1 MAERDAAPSDR
12 PTRLGSEESP
22 SRSFSDP
29 SATDRLSAEGSAVKK
44 AEAASVAIV
53 PTTRPPPAEEREKRE
68 VEKEKEPRDSKETK
82 DATEAKEIKEAKEAK
97 DTKEAK
103 EGKESKEA
111 KEVKESTEEEALPL
125 PIPIARL
132 VPKLKKSAKLFEE
145 GKKYIPNSSSSLI
158 RVASYDPVPPFIARG
173 KGSRIWD
180 VDDNE
185 YLDFNLAYGC
195 LINGHAHP
203 EMVKAVEHAAELGLH
218 FAAPT
223 ELEIE
228 VAKVFH
234 KMVPNSERV
243 AFCSNGSDATMNA
256 IRIARAVTGK
266 DAILKFEGHYHG
278 QHDYALISA
287 EAPPIV
293 AGLDEYPRP
302 LPNSAGIPP
311 GVTDYVMV
319 APYNSIPAFERMVKR
334 YRDRLAAVIL
344 EPIMANAGVIAP
356 APDYLKRLREIAHEN
371 ELLLIFDE
379 VFTGF
384 RVAPGGAQQLYK
396 VQPDLSCWAKALGGG
411 VTISAV
417 SGKAEY
423 MDSIS
428 PGRISFGG
436 TYFANNLSLAVTL
449 ANLKI
454 LARGGEELYD
464 RFGRLTTQLE
474 KGIESAGREAKI
486 SVLVQSVNG
495 MLQFFFTRRKKISNY
510 RESLQIDWNLFL
522 RNHQLLLNRGIYI
535 HPDNYERITFST
547 AHTEKDV
554 EQFIGILHEVFT
566 ELRTLPRDYLP

>member
-1 MAERDAAPSDR
+1 MDERDPRLHGPPVR
-12 PTRLGSEESP
+12 PDGVPGTLNPVPGEPLGRL
-22 SRSFSDP
+22 
-29 SATDRLSAEGSAVKK
+29 AAEGSAV
-44 AEAASVAIV
+44 
-53 PTTRPPPAEEREKRE
+53 RPPSAPAEEPAKPAPPVDKPDRPDRSERPPERAADKPAEKAAE
-68 VEKEKEPRDSKETK
+68 KAGDKPGEKVESP
-82 DATEAKEIKEAKEAK
+82 DAEAPPP
-97 DTKEAK
+97 
-103 EGKESKEA
+103 
-111 KEVKESTEEEALPL
+111 VPV
-125 PIPIARL
+125 PIARL
-132 VPKLKKSAKLFEE
+132 IPKLKKSAKLFEE
-145 GKKYIPNSSSSLI
+145 GKRHIPNSSSSLI
-158 RVASYDPVPPFIARG
+158 RVASYDPCPPFIARG
-173 KGSRIWD
+173 KGPRIWD
-180 VDDNE
+180 EDGNE

-203 EMVKAVEHAAELGLH
+203 EMVKALSAQAELGFH
-218 FAAPT
+218 FASPT
-223 ELEIE
+223 ELEID
-228 VAKVFH
+228 VAKQFQ
-234 KMVPNSERV
+234 KLVPSAERV

-266 DAILKFEGHYHG
+266 DGILKFEGHYHG

-344 EPIMANAGVIAP
+344 EPVMANAGVIAP
-356 APDYLKRLREIAHEN
+356 APDYLKRLREITREN
-371 ELLLIFDE
+371 DLLLIFDE

-396 VQPDLSCWAKALGGG
+396 VEPDLSCWAKALGGG
-411 VTISAV
+411 VPISAV
-417 SGKAEY
+417 SGKAEF
-423 MDSIS
+423 MDLIA

-436 TYFANNLSLAVTL
+436 TYFANNLSLAASL

-464 RFGRLTTQLE
+464 RFGRMTQRLE
-474 KGIESAGREAKI
+474 KGIEQAARDAKI
-486 SVLVQSVNG
+486 NVLVQSVNG
-495 MLQFFFTRRKKISNY
+495 MLQFFFTRRKKIANY
-510 RESLQIDWNLFL
+510 RESLQIDWNLYL
-522 RNHQLLLNRGIYI
+522 RHHQLLLDHGVYI

-554 EQFIGILHEVFT
+554 DRFLEVLAQTFA
-566 ELRTLPRDYLP
+566 ELKTLPRDYLP

>member
-1 MAERDAAPSDR
+1 MAEPKLALPSGVRSPGSD
-12 PTRLGSEESP
+12 PELGSPVGAPPELLGH
-22 SRSFSDP
+22 
-29 SATDRLSAEGSAVKK
+29 LSAEGSAAAPPEPAGKPTPK
-44 AEAASVAIV
+44 AEAAAA
-53 PTTRPPPAEEREKRE
+53 P
-68 VEKEKEPRDSKETK
+68 K
-82 DATEAKEIKEAKEAK
+82 D
-97 DTKEAK
+97 D
-103 EGKESKEA
+103 
-111 KEVKESTEEEALPL
+111 EEEVQPL

-132 VPKLKKSAKLFEE
+132 VPKLRKSARLFEE
-145 GKKYIPNSSSSLI
+145 GKKYIPNSTSSLI
-158 RVASYDPVPPFIARG
+158 RVASYDPCPPFIKKG

-185 YLDFNLAYGC
+185 YLDFNLGYGC

-203 EMVKAVEHAAELGLH
+203 EIVKALCAQAELGTH
-218 FAAPT
+218 FASPT
-223 ELEIE
+223 ELEID
-228 VAKVFH
+228 VAKAFH
-234 KMVPNSERV
+234 RMVPNTERV

-266 DAILKFEGHYHG
+266 DGILKFEGHYHG

-319 APYNSIPAFERMVKR
+319 APYNSIPAFERMVRR

-344 EPIMANAGVIAP
+344 EPIMANAGVIPP
-356 APDYLKRLREIAHEN
+356 APDYLKRLREITREN
-371 ELLLIFDE
+371 DLLLIFDE

-384 RVAPGGAQQLYK
+384 RVHPGGAQALYK
-396 VQPDLSCWAKALGGG
+396 VEPDLSCWAKALGGG

-417 SGKAEY
+417 SGKAEF
-423 MDSIS
+423 MDLIA

-436 TYFANNLSLAVTL
+436 TYFANNLSLAGSL

-454 LARGGEELYD
+454 LERGGDGLYERFD
-464 RFGRLTTQLE
+464 RMTTKLE
-474 KGIESAGREAKI
+474 KGIEQAAKDAKV

-495 MLQFFFTRRKKISNY
+495 MLQFFFTRRKKITNY
-510 RESLQIDWNLFL
+510 RESLQIDWNLYL
-522 RNHQLLLNRGIYI
+522 RNHQLLLDKGIYT
-535 HPDNYERITFST
+535 HPDNYERITFSS

-554 EQFIGILHEVFT
+554 DVLVDTIHETFA
-566 ELRTLPRDYLP
+566 EIRTLPRDYLP